1 MNDEVWTATPNTL
14 TPAAQYLRMSTDDQ
28 KCSMPLQISSIEKY
42 AQRHG
47 YILTKTYIDSGK
59 SGVVL
64 KHRNGLNEL
73 LQDVITRKATYRAI
87 LVHDVSRWG
96 RFQDPDEGAYYEF
109 LCKQSGIPVLYC
121 AEAFQ
126 NDLSLSNSV
135 LKALKRNMAA
145 EYSRDLS
152 VKCFRG
158 QKRLAQLGFRVGAA
172 AGYGLRRLAVSA
184 DGKRKAILRRGEY
197 KSLLTDR
204 VVLIPGSQAEVKC
217 IRAIYAKALEHK
229 GATQI
234 ARELNNK
241 HIRFRDGN
249 AWAAYAVDEIL
260 RNPKYMGCNVWNR
273 TSKKLDGPC
282 VAVPSQE
289 WVVNPLAFCPI
300 VDPVTFNQVQQILP
314 RLAQWTDSELLQ
326 KLKDLLA
333 ERKTLSVGII
343 KATPEMPSIAT
354 IYRRFGGFRHLY
366 ELLNYGGATGAFYK
380 TDQSKRTLLLRD
392 RLIKKLRDLFPG
404 LLTVSYLP
412 QNMRTILSLSS
423 GKRVSIRICRRRLT
437 VKGNVRW
444 TLYCGKPIMGEDST
458 LVCLLNE
465 TNTDFHEY
473 YLLPHIETEM
483 QDFSLKPNDPLF
495 AAGSR
500 LSDLGDLYGFAD
512 GMSCQNPVRVETRR

>member
-73 LQDVITRKATYRAI
+73 LQDVITRKATYRAV

-121 AEAFQ
+121 AESFK
-126 NDLSLSNSV
+126 NDPSLSNSV
-135 LKALKRNMAA
+135 LKAVKRNMAA
-145 EYSRDLS
+145 ECSRDLS

-184 DGKRKAILRRGEY
+184 DGKRKAILRGGEY

-333 ERKTLSVGII
+333 ERKPLSVGFI
-343 KATPEMPSIAT
+343 KAT
-354 IYRRFGGFRHLY
+354 H
-366 ELLNYGGATGAFYK
+366 K
-380 TDQSKRTLLLRD
+380 T
-392 RLIKKLRDLFPG
+392 P
-404 LLTVSYLP
+404 
-412 QNMRTILSLSS
+412 
-423 GKRVSIRICRRRLT
+423 
-437 VKGNVRW
+437 
-444 TLYCGKPIMGEDST
+444 PI
-458 LVCLLNE
+458 
-465 TNTDFHEY
+465 
-473 YLLPHIETEM
+473 
-483 QDFSLKPNDPLF
+483 
-495 AAGSR
+495 
-500 LSDLGDLYGFAD
+500 
-512 GMSCQNPVRVETRR
+512 

>member
-1 MNDEVWTATPNTL
+1 MSDEVWTAIPNTL

-42 AQRHG
+42 AQRNG
-47 YILTKTYIDSGK
+47 YIVTKTYIDAGK

-73 LQDVITRKATYRAI
+73 LQDVISRKATYRVI

-109 LCKQSGIPVLYC
+109 LCKQSSIPVLYC

-172 AGYGLRRLAVSA
+172 AGYGLRRLALSA
-184 DGKRKAILRRGEY
+184 DRKRKGILRGGEY

-204 VVLIPGSQAEVKC
+204 VILIPGSHAEVKC
-217 IRAIYAKALEHK
+217 IRAIYAMALEHK

-234 ARELNNK
+234 ARELNNQ
-241 HIRFRDGN
+241 RMRYRDGK
-249 AWAAYAVDEIL
+249 AWAPYAVDEIL
-260 RNPKYMGCNVWNR
+260 RNPKYMGSNVWNR

-282 VAVPSQE
+282 VAVPREE
-289 WVVNPLAFCPI
+289 WVINTLAFVPI
-300 VDPVTFNQVQQILP
+300 VDTDTFNQVQKILP
-314 RLAQWTDSELLQ
+314 RLARWTDSELIQ
-326 KLKDLLA
+326 KLKELLA
-333 ERKTLSVGII
+333 KKKSLSGVII
-343 KATPEMPSIAT
+343 KATPGMPSIAT

-366 ELLNYGGATGAFYK
+366 ELLNYGGVRNAFYK

-392 RLIKKLRDLFPG
+392 NLIKKLQNLFPG

-412 QNMRTILSLSS
+412 QNMRAILRLSS
-423 GKRVSIRICRRRLT
+423 GKMLSIRICRRKLAA
-437 VKGNVRW
+437 KGEVRW
-444 TLYCGKPIMGEDST
+444 RLYCGKPIVGEDST

-473 YLLPHIETEM
+473 YLLPHIETDM
-483 QDFSLKPNDPLF
+483 QDFLVKPNDPLF

-500 LSDLGDLYGFAD
+500 LSDLGDLYDAAEGICF
-512 GMSCQNPVRVETRR
+512 QNPVRVETRR